1 MKFGRWLENRNNK
14 QIKESS
20 NELAREADIFK
31 RTCNSL
37 GLDWRLDGTELVIMA
52 DFAQGYGERFN
63 TAQDIVRAAELVLK
77 EVPGGQIVPPSQLSL
92 SMSSRHPKGNFSV
105 RKVGISDDFIVELV
119 KGEDMSRFI
128 GGRVPLVVKNS
139 FGDSQKEDPSLNL
152 KINKARELA
161 KQQNIS
167 YAVVSMDSGEGRTTR
182 VVPEEY
188 LDDEEFHAFSGK
200 VIRVVNPDGSMA

>member
-1 MKFGRWLENRNNK
+1 
-14 QIKESS
+14 
-20 NELAREADIFK
+20 
-31 RTCNSL
+31 
-37 GLDWRLDGTELVIMA
+37 MA

-77 EVPGGQIVPPSQLSL
+77 EVPGGQIVPTNQLSL
-92 SMSSRHPKGNFSV
+92 SMSSRQPNGNFSV

-128 GGRVPLVVKNS
+128 GGRVPLVAKNS
-139 FGDSQKEDPSLNL
+139 FGDSQKEDPSLTL

-188 LDDEEFHAFSGK
+188 LDDEEFRAFSGK
-200 VIRVVNPDGSMA
+200 VIKVVNPDGSMA